1 MIALDTNVVV
11 RFLVRDDERQARRAR
26 VLIESA
32 ASAGD
37 SCLVTS
43 PVLCELEWVLEG
55 VYHASRSD
63 IADTVRDLLTTPPFV
78 VEDDALVRRA
88 LASYI
93 KGKGDFSDYLLGQLG
108 RAGGARTTYTFDRAL
123 RNVEGFTVLT

>member
-32 ASAGD
+32 AAAGD
-37 SCLVTS
+37 RCLVTS

-108 RAGGARTTYTFDRAL
+108 RACGARTTYTFDRAL